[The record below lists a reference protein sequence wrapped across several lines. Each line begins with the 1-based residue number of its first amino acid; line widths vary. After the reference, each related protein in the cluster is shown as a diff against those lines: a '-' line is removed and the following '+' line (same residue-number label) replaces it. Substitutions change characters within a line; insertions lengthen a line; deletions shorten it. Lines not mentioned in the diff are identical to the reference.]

1 MHPAHGLDRHRRLAA
16 LVDAF
21 LLGGV
26 DADAR
31 KGVTVRT
38 AMLPA
43 ACGRIA
49 AGSRRIPTETT
60 S

>member
-1 MHPAHGLDRHRRLAA
+1 
-16 LVDAF
+16 
-21 LLGGV
+21 
-26 DADAR
+26 
-31 KGVTVRT
+31 VTVRT
-38 AMLPA
+38 VINNFTFDGSQTDQSRSRSAMLPA